1 MSQPKILNYKNL
13 SFDKLEYLQPH
24 KTIHNTQIS
33 TISYRLK
40 ANQTLPIYIETPV
53 LKTTSGIIKLENRYY
68 IDFEL
73 DITGAP
79 NDFYEFITK
88 FDEKNVM
95 SCHFHSHEWF
105 NQRIPL
111 DVIEDYYKS
120 PIRLQRGGKLPLFR
134 VRIPTHHGK
143 VLAEFYNNKRESI
156 DMTKIEAGDEVIC
169 ILEFSGLRFLSQ
181 QFIAEWELSKL
192 KLMRT
197 IPEQTVIPSGYYF
210 SDVVDPVT
218 TEESVLP
225 VEILESSE
233 QISDQLID
241 AAANVNPFLEDDSPS
256 HNKVKT
262 PVNEI
267 VNVKVKLED
276 KEREVTVNEGEG
288 EGDDNNSDVNEY
300 IFDGINDDDVVFEDS
315 EYELDDIDDVEIV
328 EFKDHNMV
336 TTQPSTNS
344 KSKDVVISAVELEK
358 KRQYEEALEKM
369 KEYEELIK
377 KQKDYLESLNLTS

>member
-1 MSQPKILNYKNL
+1 
-13 SFDKLEYLQPH
+13 
-24 KTIHNTQIS
+24 
-33 TISYRLK
+33 
-40 ANQTLPIYIETPV
+40 
-53 LKTTSGIIKLENRYY
+53 
-68 IDFEL
+68 
-73 DITGAP
+73 
-79 NDFYEFITK
+79 
-88 FDEKNVM
+88 M